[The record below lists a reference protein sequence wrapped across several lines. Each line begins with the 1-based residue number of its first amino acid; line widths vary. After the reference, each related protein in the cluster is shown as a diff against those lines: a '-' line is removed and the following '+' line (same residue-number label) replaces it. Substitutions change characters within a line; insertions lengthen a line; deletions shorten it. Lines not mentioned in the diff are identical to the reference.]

1 MLRKA
6 HSLPGLIASV
16 LVAFMA
22 LTGALLSLQP
32 ALEHLGPTAATA
44 TVADLAAAVA
54 ATHEGAQR
62 IVETASGQTIV
73 YSVAN
78 GRSAAN
84 LVDPVTGQNLGVY
97 EPSGFFTFLTEL
109 HRSLFMG
116 QFGHGVAGC
125 CALALVVLALSGILM
140 LVSRLGG
147 WSKLF
152 AVARGTLRQRLHVD
166 LGRIA
171 VLGLLLSALTGL
183 YMSLVS
189 FGLVSDGTAGFGLS
203 FAPSGSGAA
212 PAAISELAALR
223 SVPLADL
230 RELVFPSATDPS
242 DVFSLTTASGSGY
255 VDQSTG
261 AMLQFTPN
269 NLGQTIY
276 QAFFTLHTG
285 KGLWWLG
292 LGLGL
297 TALAVPVMAISGALV
312 WWKRTRGRAPI
323 ANNVAAGQADTIILV
338 GSESNAT
345 WGFAAELHSQLSA
358 AGAKVH
364 TAEMNHVGKGYARAT
379 RMFILT
385 STYGSGTAPTGA
397 KRFLARVGNWK
408 TPPAYDYAVLGFGDH
423 SFQHFSAY
431 AEQVDETL
439 AELGWHRFQPLAT
452 IDRQSSQAFAQW
464 GLRTSDRLDVPLHLK
479 HVPPQPK
486 TIGLKLIDRI
496 DYGVEIQ
503 APTAILRF
511 ALPVEARRS
520 LFGWA
525 KPQLPKFEPGDL
537 VGIVPP
543 GFSIPRYYSLASDS
557 RDGFIEICVR
567 KQQGGICSEFL
578 FGLEAGGSIE
588 AFVRSNADFRPAA
601 GRRPV
606 VMIGNGTG
614 IAPFIGFI
622 WNNRRKRPMHLYWG
636 GRSPE
641 ADYLYRNSLTA
652 CLSDHRLASQTTAF
666 SRAAEHLY
674 VQDKLA
680 QDPETIRALVAA
692 GAQFL
697 ICGSKDMAAGVAKAI
712 DQIIAPLGDSI
723 DHLRAKGR
731 YLEDVY

>member
-1 MLRKA
+1 MLRKI

-32 ALEHLGPTAATA
+32 ALEHLGPTAATG
-44 TVADLAAAVA
+44 TVAELAAAVA
-54 ATHEGAQR
+54 ASHQGTQR

-78 GRSAAN
+78 GSSAAN
-84 LVDPVTGQNLGVY
+84 LVDPATGQNLGVY

-109 HRSLFMG
+109 HRSLFIG
-116 QFGHGVAGC
+116 QLGHGVAGC
-125 CALALVVLALSGILM
+125 CALALVILALSGMLM
-140 LVSRLGG
+140 LASRLGG

-166 LGRIA
+166 LGRIV

-189 FGLVSDGTAGFGLS
+189 FGLVSDGTAGFGLA
-203 FAPSGSGAA
+203 FAPSGSGGA

-223 SVPLADL
+223 TVPLSDL
-230 RELVFPSATDPS
+230 RELVFPSATDPT
-242 DVFSLTTASGSGY
+242 DVFSLITASGSGY

-276 QAFFTLHTG
+276 QAFYTLHTG

-312 WWKRTRGRAPI
+312 WWRRTRGRAPI
-323 ANNVAAGQADTIILV
+323 AGNAAAGQADTIILV

-345 WGFAAELHSQLSA
+345 WGFAAELHSQLTA

-364 TAEMNHVGKGYARAT
+364 TAEMNNIGKGYARAA

-385 STYGSGTAPTGA
+385 STYGNGTAPA
-397 KRFLARVGNWK
+397 SARRFLARVGKWK

-431 AEQVDETL
+431 AEDVDGAL
-439 AELGWHRFQPLAT
+439 SELGWHRFQPLAS

-464 GLRTSDRLDVPLHLK
+464 GLRTGHRLGVPLQLK
-479 HVPPQPK
+479 HTPPQPR
-486 TIGLKLIDRI
+486 TLALQLIDRT
-496 DYGVEIQ
+496 DYGIEIQ

-511 ALPVEARRS
+511 ALPPARRS

-543 GFSIPRYYSLASDS
+543 GFSIPRYYSLASDW

-578 FGLEAGGSIE
+578 FGLEPGGSIE

-601 GRRPV
+601 GKRPV

-636 GRSPE
+636 GRSPD
-641 ADYLYRNSLTA
+641 ADFLYRNSLAT

-666 SRAAEHLY
+666 SRAGDHLY

-680 QDPETIRALVAA
+680 QDPETIRALVAS

-697 ICGSKDMAAGVAKAI
+697 ICGSRDMAVGVAEAI